1 MADRRSRR
9 DRYQVQLDY
18 AFDRLLDSK
27 LQQVYERLVPDQVRI
42 AGEGSK
48 MMESD
53 NADRGNLCAGV
64 VGQAA

>member
-18 AFDRLLDSK
+18 AFDRLLSNK

-48 MMESD
+48 NGE
-53 NADRGNLCAGV
+53 
-64 VGQAA
+64 